1 MVPHVTSLFT
11 EKGKTFVGKYD
22 HKNNQTIKTAAHLC
36 TQQPLGWCKFFEKFI
51 ALKLSFRVWDQ
62 GKHNFA

>member
-22 HKNNQTIKTAAHLC
+22 HKNNLTIKTAAHLC
-36 TQQPLGWCKFFEKFI
+36 TQQSRWVDANF
-51 ALKLSFRVWDQ
+51 LKSLLL
-62 GKHNFA
+62 